1 MCAGG
6 MESAQD
12 YCIVFVTIDSYEHAR
27 QIGRTLV
34 SEQLIACCNI
44 IPGLTS
50 LFGWQGTVTE
60 AQEYLM
66 MLKTAHRLLPE
77 VEKRVSELHPY
88 DVPEIISVGM
98 QESSLPYLRWM
109 QQTMQ

>member
-1 MCAGG
+1 

-12 YCIVFVTIDSYEHAR
+12 YCIVFVTIGNYEQAR
-27 QIGRTLV
+27 QMGRTLV

-50 LFGWQGTVTE
+50 VFGWQGTVTE
-60 AQEYLM
+60 AQEYLLL
-66 MLKTAHRLLPE
+66 LKTACRLLPE
-77 VEKRVSELHPY
+77 VEARISELHPY

-98 QESSLPYLRWM
+98 EKSSLPYMQWM